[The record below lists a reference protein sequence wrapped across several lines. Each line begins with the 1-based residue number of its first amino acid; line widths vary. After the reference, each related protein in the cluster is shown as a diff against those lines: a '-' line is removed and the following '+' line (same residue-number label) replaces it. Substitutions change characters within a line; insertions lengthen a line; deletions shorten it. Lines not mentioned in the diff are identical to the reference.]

1 MKKIFY
7 NKYIVILSGFY
18 AIWLL
23 GIPYI
28 FAKTVPSVCKNISYN
43 SNFELQVDNPQLR
56 LNILPTAK
64 FKANKIKFKQK
75 NTNNFT
81 EIESIVK
88 QGDPVYLTKNGY
100 GTMVVMD
107 LQQYAALTDDIE
119 LKLDEADKAAEA
131 DDERYTVEEVFDR
144 ARERVNGR

>member
-1 MKKIFY
+1 MI
-7 NKYIVILSGFY
+7 
-18 AIWLL
+18 
-23 GIPYI
+23 
-28 FAKTVPSVCKNISYN
+28 NIRPVS
-43 SNFELQVDNPQLR
+43 DLR
-56 LNILPTAK
+56 
-64 FKANKIKFKQK
+64 
-75 NTNNFT
+75 NNFT

-119 LKLDEADKAAEA
+119 LKLDEADKAAEE
-131 DDERYTVEEVFDR
+131 DDEKYTAEEVFDR

>member
-1 MKKIFY
+1 MI
-7 NKYIVILSGFY
+7 
-18 AIWLL
+18 
-23 GIPYI
+23 
-28 FAKTVPSVCKNISYN
+28 NIRPVS
-43 SNFELQVDNPQLR
+43 DLR
-56 LNILPTAK
+56 
-64 FKANKIKFKQK
+64 
-75 NTNNFT
+75 NNFT

-88 QGDPVYLTKNGY
+88 QGDPVYLKKNGY